1 MQPAQI
7 PNTPPP
13 GTPSH
18 LVISLDDDAPI
29 AKTIEGLFESN
40 PTATRA
46 AARSMQAESAEVFRG
61 KSESH
66 SEVRLYPQFNVATL
80 DLTAAQVASLRSP
93 RVLVVP
99 NEQRHILGWPADTSD
114 PAEPFIARST
124 LVPPSAG
131 QPTPDDPFDS
141 GHPDEDPLEPSR
153 EASLR
158 DYIQGQKDALDSVLR
173 RLERT
178 SLPDGFEP
186 AMEADASTDL
196 EWHLQAVGIRSG
208 QNFLGNGVKVA
219 VLDTG
224 LDLAHPD
231 FAGRVAAA
239 NCRSFVPGAATV
251 NDGNG
256 HGTHCCGLVNGPV
269 SPFSGRRYGAAP
281 GAELLVGKVL
291 DDGGSGYDSGII
303 AGIAWAAGAGARV
316 ISLSLGSAR
325 RVGAASAA
333 AYEHI
338 ARRLAR
344 AGLDCLLVAAAG
356 NESRRSVRRLAPVGN
371 PAACPSFLA
380 VAAVDRSRRVADF
393 SCAQL
398 DRIGTLELSAP
409 GVAVRSS
416 IPTALVG
423 TGADPYAAFSGTS
436 MATPIAAGVAALW
449 RQAFPALTSVELWRE
464 LVRRARP
471 LGTRRDYGFGMVQVP

>member
-1 MQPAQI
+1 MKTATNP
-7 PNTPPP
+7 PTPPQS
-13 GTPSH
+13 TPSH
-18 LVISLDDDAPI
+18 LVISLDDDTPI
-29 AKTIEGLFESN
+29 AETLEGLIETS
-40 PTATRA
+40 PSATRA
-46 AARSMQAESAEVFRG
+46 ASRSMQTESAEVYRG

-80 DLTAAQVASLRSP
+80 DLTAAQVANLRSP
-93 RVLVVP
+93 KVLVVP
-99 NEQRHILGWPADTSD
+99 NEQRRILGWPVETPHPDAPSIAGSLNMPPSGEPPVQD
-114 PAEPFIARST
+114 EPFDVDQLAEEPFG
-124 LVPPSAG
+124 L
-131 QPTPDDPFDS
+131 PDAALLQ
-141 GHPDEDPLEPSR
+141 E
-153 EASLR
+153 
-158 DYIQGQKDALDSVLR
+158 YILGQKDALDSILR
-173 RLERT
+173 RLGR
-178 SLPDGFEP
+178 SSPPDVSEP
-186 AMEADASTDL
+186 SIEADASTDL
-196 EWHLQAVGIRSG
+196 EWHLQAVGIRTG

-231 FAGRVAAA
+231 FAGRVSAA
-239 NCRSFVPGAATV
+239 NCRSFVPGMPTV

-269 SPFSGRRYGAAP
+269 SPHSGRRYGAAP

-303 AGIAWAAGAGARV
+303 ASIAWAAGAGARV
-316 ISLSLGSAR
+316 ISLSLGSPR
-325 RVGAASAA
+325 RVGSPSAV

-356 NESRRSVRRLAPVGN
+356 NESRRSLRRLAPVGN

-398 DRIGTLELSAP
+398 DRVGTLELSAP

-416 IPTALVG
+416 VPTALVSA
-423 TGADPYAAFSGTS
+423 GADPYAAFSGTS
-436 MATPIAAGVAALW
+436 MATPIVAGVAALW
-449 RQAFPALTSVELWRE
+449 RQTSPALTSVELWRE
-464 LVRRARP
+464 LVRRARS
-471 LGTRRDYGFGMVQVP
+471 LGPRRDYGFGMVQVP